1 MGLSLSHTANV
12 SLLSSRLRVGESFD
26 IIERHLLVAG
36 EDVCFFYI
44 DGFTKDSEMQRL
56 MQYLLS
62 KKSLGNAGDLVRSL
76 PYIDFGY

>member
-1 MGLSLSHTANV
+1 MGLSLNHNANV
-12 SLLSSRLRVGESFD
+12 SLLSSKLRSGASFD
-26 IIERHLLVAG
+26 IIERHLTVAG

-62 KKSLGNAGDLVRSL
+62 QKSLRLLMIRFSL
-76 PYIDFGY
+76 KV